1 MTALRW
7 VLPPDAVSADAL
19 RLHEV
24 PLRQPG
30 PGEVRVR
37 VHAVSLNG
45 RDQMVLRGPFGRIPG
60 RELVPLS
67 DVAGVVDAVGDGVAE
82 FEVGA
87 AVTNLHWQD
96 APVPTPPLGLGALDA
111 PGVLASHVVLPVNQ
125 VVRAPAHLGHVESA
139 TLPCAG
145 VTAWNALFGGREV
158 AAGEKVASL
167 GTGGVA
173 LYAMQLAKAAGAD
186 YFGVVRRASAER
198 RLRDAGAAEVVNSAD
213 FPQWG
218 ARLREITGGVR
229 NVVDTVGTA
238 TITDSLTALA
248 RQGEVALVGLFARE
262 PLPLDPMLLFGS
274 GGSLRGVAVGTAA
287 QHRELIAFMERHDLR
302 PVVDSVHEFGDARE
316 AFAHHQRGGVVG
328 KVVIT
333 VP

>member
-1 MTALRW
+1 MMRQW
-7 VLPPDAVSADAL
+7 VIPADAGTAEAMEL
-19 RLHEV
+19 REV
-24 PLRQPG
+24 PVPEPG
-30 PGEVRVR
+30 PGQVRVR

-67 DVAGVVDAVGDGVAE
+67 DVAGVVDAVGPGVDA
-82 FEVGA
+82 FAPGA

-111 PGVLASHVVLPVNQ
+111 PGVLSTHVVLPVNQ
-125 VVRAPAHLGHVESA
+125 VVRAPAHLDHAESA
-139 TLPCAG
+139 TLPVAG
-145 VTAWNALFGGREV
+145 VTAWNALFGDHEV
-158 AAGEKVASL
+158 VAGQKVASL

-173 LYAMQLAKAAGAD
+173 MYAMQLAVAAGAE
-186 YFGVVRRASAER
+186 YIGIVRRPSSAQ
-198 RLRDAGAAEVVNSAD
+198 RLLGAGAAGVVNSAD

-218 ARLREITGGVR
+218 ATVREQTGGVHK
-229 NVVDTVGTA
+229 VVDTVGSA
-238 TITDSLTALA
+238 TINESLKSLA
-248 RQGEVALVGLFARE
+248 WQGEVALVGLFTQE
-262 PLPLDPMLLFGS
+262 PQPLDPMPLFLS

-287 QHRELIAFMERHDLR
+287 HHRDLVAYLERHDIHPIL
-302 PVVDSVHEFGDARE
+302 DSVHDFDDAPK
-316 AFAHHQRGGVVG
+316 AFAHHQRHGVVG